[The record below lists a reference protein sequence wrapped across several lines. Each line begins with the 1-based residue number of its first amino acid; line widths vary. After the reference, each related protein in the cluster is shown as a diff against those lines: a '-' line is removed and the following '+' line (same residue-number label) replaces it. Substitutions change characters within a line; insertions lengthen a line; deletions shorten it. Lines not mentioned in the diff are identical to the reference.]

1 MAMSDIDSIF
11 NRKDMTFQEAADYF
25 GERVPVTASQ
35 FYKIAERYRGLAFT
49 VSGYTKAQIL
59 KRFHD
64 EIKDAIENGNSLGEF
79 RANMNEF
86 LKSEGYE
93 GLSPLQADNIF
104 RTNIQTAYNAGHYE
118 QLTQPGVLEA
128 RPYWQYDAVN
138 DSHTRPSHLAMDGR
152 VFPADSPIWDTWFP
166 PNGFRCRCTVKSLSK
181 RQVEQRG
188 LKVETEM
195 PRAAELQDGR
205 FVHIMPD
212 PQFSTNPAKA
222 RFQPDMKGYP
232 EPLVKAYKLREKANP
247 VKAAEEP

>member
-1 MAMSDIDSIF
+1 MAMDDIDSIF
-11 NRKDMTFQEAADYF
+11 TRKNMTFEEAAEYF
-25 GERVPVTASQ
+25 KERVPVTASQ
-35 FYKIAERYRGLAFT
+35 FYKIAEKYRGLAFT

-59 KRFHD
+59 KRFYD

-86 LKSEGYE
+86 LETEGYE
-93 GLSPLQADNIF
+93 GITPFQADNIF
-104 RTNIQTAYNAGHYE
+104 RTNTQTAYNVGHYE

-188 LKVETEM
+188 LKVEAET
-195 PRAAELQDGR
+195 PRAAELQGGR
-205 FVHIMPD
+205 FVNIMPD
-212 PQFSTNPAKA
+212 PQFSTNPAKV
-222 RFQPDMKGYP
+222 RFTPDMKDYP
-232 EPLVKAYKLREKANP
+232 EPLVKAYKRREKDNP
-247 VKAAEEP
+247 VKSP